1 MMSVPTAL
9 LASTA
14 RAETAPRPRLVTEH
28 KPRVLQLGKFYPPH
42 PGGMESHLEALCGQL
57 KEKTDLE
64 VIVAASNSFR
74 SSEELIDGVKVA
86 HLGRL
91 FTLRS
96 APMCPTMVRRI
107 REAKADLVHIHWPNP
122 TALLAYLASG
132 HRGRLVITYHSDVV
146 RQRVLSRV
154 FEPILRRGLDR
165 ADAIIVSSANYIDSS
180 EVLRPYRE
188 KCRVIPFGIDI
199 KRFERPDELE
209 VVRLRKQ
216 FGSRMVLSVGRLVYY
231 KGFDFLIDAIKSVNA
246 HLVLVGN
253 GPLEAELRARIRT
266 RGVEDRVTLL
276 TKVKDVVPFYHAA
289 ELFVL
294 PSIARSEAF
303 GIVQLESMACGK
315 PVVNTQLDSGVPSVS
330 IDGVTGVTVPPAD
343 SEALARAINSLLDD
357 SQRRASHGNAAF
369 RRVREQFSLAGMAEQ
384 TLALYHEVLNS
395 DVRPS

>member
-1 MMSVPTAL
+1 MSVPTAFP
-9 LASTA
+9 ASTA
-14 RAETAPRPRLVTEH
+14 RAETAAHPRLVPEQ

-42 PGGMESHLEALCGQL
+42 TGGMESHLEALCRQL
-57 KEKTDLE
+57 KEHIDLK

-132 HRGRLVITYHSDVV
+132 HRGRLVFTYHSDVV

-154 FEPILRRGLDR
+154 FDPILRCGLDR

-180 EVLRPYRE
+180 DVLRPYRE

-216 FGSRMVLSVGRLVYY
+216 FGSRMILSVGRLVYY
-231 KGFDFLIDAIKSVNA
+231 KGFEFLINAMKSVNA

-253 GPLEAELRARIRT
+253 GPLEAELQARIRS
-266 RGVEDRVTLL
+266 GGLEDRVTLL
-276 TKVKDVVPFYHAA
+276 TKVKDVVPLYHDAQ
-289 ELFVL
+289 LFVL

-303 GIVQLESMACGK
+303 GIVQLEAMACGK
-315 PVVNTQLDSGVPSVS
+315 PVINTQLDSGVPSVS
-330 IDGVTGVTVPPAD
+330 IDGVTGMTVPPAN
-343 SEALARAINSLLDD
+343 SKELARAINALLDD
-357 SQRRASHGNAAF
+357 PRRRAMYGHAAY
-369 RRVREQFSLAGMAEQ
+369 RRVREQFSLTGMADQ

>member
-1 MMSVPTAL
+1 MSVPAAL
-9 LASTA
+9 LNSTEQ
-14 RAETAPRPRLVTEH
+14 AEQAPRPRLVTEH

-42 PGGMESHLEALCGQL
+42 PGGMESHLEALCGEL
-57 KEKTDLE
+57 KEQIDLN

-132 HRGRLVITYHSDVV
+132 HRGQLVFTYHSDVV
-146 RQRVLSRV
+146 RQKVLTRI
-154 FEPILRRGLDR
+154 FDPILRRGLDR
-165 ADAIIVSSANYIDSS
+165 ADAIIASSANYIDSS
-180 EVLRPYRE
+180 EVLRPHRE
-188 KCRVIPFGIDI
+188 KCRVIPFGIDL

-216 FGSRMVLSVGRLVYY
+216 FGPRMILSVGRLVYY
-231 KGFDFLIDAIKSVNA
+231 KGFEFLIDAMKSVNA

-253 GPLEAELRARIRT
+253 GPMEAELRARIQAS
-266 RGVEDRVTLL
+266 GVQDRVTLL

-303 GIVQLESMACGK
+303 GIVQLEAMACGT

-330 IDGVTGVTVPPAD
+330 IDGVTGITVPPED
-343 SEALARAINSLLDD
+343 SKELARAINSLLDD
-357 SQRRASHGNAAF
+357 SQRRATYGNAAY
-369 RRVREQFSLAGMAEQ
+369 RRVQEQFSLRGMAEQ
-384 TLALYHEVLNS
+384 TLALYHKVLNS
-395 DVRPS
+395 DVRPN

>member
-1 MMSVPTAL
+1 MTSVPTAL

-14 RAETAPRPRLVTEH
+14 RAETAPRPRLVPEH

-91 FTLRS
+91 LTLRS

-122 TALLAYLASG
+122 AALLAYLASG
-132 HRGRLVITYHSDVV
+132 HSGRLVITYHSDVV
-146 RQRVLSRV
+146 RQKVLSRV
-154 FEPILRRGLDR
+154 FEPVLRRGLNR
-165 ADAIIVSSANYIDSS
+165 ADAIIVSSANYMNSS
-180 EVLRPYRE
+180 EVLRPYLK
-188 KCRVIPFGIDI
+188 KCRVIPFGIDL

-216 FGSRMVLSVGRLVYY
+216 FGSRMILSVGRLVYY
-231 KGFDFLIDAIKSVNA
+231 KGFDFLIEAMKSVNA

-253 GPLEAELRARIRT
+253 GPLEGELRARIRAH
-266 RGVEDRVTLL
+266 GLEDRVTLL
-276 TKVKDVVPFYHAA
+276 TTVKDVVPVYHAA

-294 PSIARSEAF
+294 PSIVRSEAF
-303 GIVQLESMACGK
+303 GIVQLEAMACSK

-330 IDGVTGVTVPPAD
+330 LDGVTGITVPPAD
-343 SEALARAINSLLDD
+343 SKALGRAINSLLDD
-357 SQRRASHGNAAF
+357 PGRATLGQAAYQ
-369 RRVREQFSLAGMAEQ
+369 RVREQFSLAGMAKQ

>member
-28 KPRVLQLGKFYPPH
+28 RPRVLQLGKFYPPH

-107 REAKADLVHIHWPNP
+107 RNTKADLVHIHWPNP

-165 ADAIIVSSANYIDSS
+165 ADAIIVSSANYTNSS

-216 FGSRMVLSVGRLVYY
+216 LGSRMILSVGRLVYY
-231 KGFDFLIDAIKSVNA
+231 KGFDFLIDAMKSVNA

-253 GPLEAELRARIRT
+253 GPLEAELRARIR
-266 RGVEDRVTLL
+266 
-276 TKVKDVVPFYHAA
+276 
-289 ELFVL
+289 
-294 PSIARSEAF
+294 
-303 GIVQLESMACGK
+303 
-315 PVVNTQLDSGVPSVS
+315 PV
-330 IDGVTGVTVPPAD
+330 
-343 SEALARAINSLLDD
+343 ALKI
-357 SQRRASHGNAAF
+357 ASHC
-369 RRVREQFSLAGMAEQ
+369 
-384 TLALYHEVLNS
+384 
-395 DVRPS
+395 